1 MRRLPS
7 TTRTRR
13 RSRYDAGIA
22 AHAYT
27 QGVFASGDEAV
38 VRHRDL
44 AHLHDLVQEL
54 EIVEQRLAEVVT
66 MNGNQASGVQLLL
79 CKP

>member
-1 MRRLPS
+1 
-7 TTRTRR
+7 
-13 RSRYDAGIA
+13 
-22 AHAYT
+22 
-27 QGVFASGDEAV
+27 VFASGDEAV

-66 MNGNQASGVQLLL
+66 MNGNQASGVQLLV